1 MQSRVARKFAR
12 GLNAILPAAYRSFL
26 SALVANALDD
36 KSVVANSKPVGS
48 SDFIADF
55 DDLFAGELDQFP
67 ALGTVQMVVFGI
79 SIVEFIH
86 ASAVEFEAVKQPGV
100 DELTK
105 GAIDGGA
112 GHVIRATLGDIV
124 RLAFGW
130 QLIDQLIGIEVL
142 MPIEDLFE
150 QILFLVGIPKP
161 SRLKELFI
169 ASQRGHGDRDRSQR
183 FGFCLWFGY
192 CQWFGY
198 WRWRVRHGEGW
209 I

>member
-1 MQSRVARKFAR
+1 MFAR

-26 SALVANALDD
+26 GALVANALDD
-36 KSVVANSKPVGS
+36 ESVVANPKPVGS

-86 ASAVEFEAVKQPGV
+86 APAVEFEAVKQPGV

-112 GHVIRATLGDIV
+112 GHVIRATLG
-124 RLAFGW
+124 GK
-130 QLIDQLIGIEVL
+130 LIDQLIGIEVL

-150 QILFLVGIPKP
+150 QILFLVGIPKA

-169 ASQRGHGDRDRSQR
+169 ASQRGHGDRDRSQ
-183 FGFCLWFGY
+183 WFGY

-198 WRWRVRHGEGW
+198 WRWRVRHGEDW